1 MSYFEK
7 VSDSKTYFVI
17 CGRVEDGLGPELHVV
32 PVDGDAVAA
41 AQRLETHPGLAAP
54 HPRVQP
60 RHLAPLQDDS
70 APGVPAH
77 RKLVLQIQ
85 TYIQSLLSNA

>member
-1 MSYFEK
+1 MCTLLKFLAGIC
-7 VSDSKTYFVI
+7 VSRPVPGESLPAELHCIVVHQD
-17 CGRVEDGLGPELHVV
+17 CLGPELHVV

-41 AQRLETHPGLAAP
+41 AQRLQTHPGLAAP

-60 RHLAPLQDDS
+60 RHLPPLQDDG

-77 RKLVLQIQ
+77 RELVL
-85 TYIQSLLSNA
+85 